1 MSIIRIKKE
10 REYVSIANAIL
21 QDKALSWEARGVMAY
36 LLSKPD
42 GWECRNYDL
51 VNQGPAGKHI
61 IQRVMKELQGAGYI
75 HRYQKSDGHKI
86 EWVTE
91 IYETPEL
98 NTTSRN
104 TDIPPA
110 EEPTVRKAAGRES
123 GHIVSTDSQ
132 QVLNTEKTDF
142 NGSAK
147 NSQNQNGEDG
157 FDRADQAERDN
168 LNFIADQLARVT
180 KIKIATANEGT
191 IERLKKAAL
200 LGYHLAEYCQISL
213 SKLKP
218 RQINDRWQYS
228 KALEDFL
235 GDIIILNSDGVTP
248 QDLMTNK
255 KWWYNE
261 YWLGRDKHQPP
272 TSAQVC
278 ATWGQFEAAQSTPTS
293 PAGPELS
300 DVAKA
305 NYARLLAEQTK

>member
-21 QDKALSWEARGVMAY
+21 QDKNLSWEARGVMAY

-132 QVLNTEKTDF
+132 QVLNTEKTDL

-147 NSQNQNGEDG
+147 NSQTQNPKYTFSERQALNKLAPIFATQCG
-157 FDRADQAERDN
+157 DQFSKDELKNYIKNIIGASLKSLQD
-168 LNFIADQLARVT
+168 LAR
-180 KIKIATANEGT
+180 
-191 IERLKKAAL
+191 AAL
-200 LGYHLAEYCQISL
+200 IIEDYSDKDEILKSFQI
-213 SKLKP
+213 
-218 RQINDRWQYS
+218 
-228 KALEDFL
+228 
-235 GDIIILNSDGVTP
+235 
-248 QDLMTNK
+248 
-255 KWWYNE
+255 WWYNE
-261 YWLGRDKHQPP
+261 YWLGRDKGQPP
-272 TSAQVC
+272 TPAQVGD
-278 ATWGQFEAAQSTPTS
+278 TWGQFEAAQSTPTS
-293 PAGPELS
+293 SAGPELS

-305 NYARLLAEQTK
+305 NYKRLLAQQTK